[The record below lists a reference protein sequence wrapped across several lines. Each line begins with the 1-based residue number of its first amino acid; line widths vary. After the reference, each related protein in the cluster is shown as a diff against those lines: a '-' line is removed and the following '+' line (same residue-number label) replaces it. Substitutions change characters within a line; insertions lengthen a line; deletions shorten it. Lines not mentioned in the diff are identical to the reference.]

1 VAYATIRHGRL
12 RFTSSVFYTEPT
24 PADRRC
30 AKGMEQTGPPTPH
43 EEASR
48 HGRQQDSR
56 FSIITNST
64 NALVDVRSHRARL
77 QGRSRGPWSAYLP
90 RTAVCI
96 APRHVPLRRRRVHL
110 PAPPPKTT
118 SGHVLPDSR
127 IGMHLNMVKLVIQHV
142 DSNRQG

>member
-1 VAYATIRHGRL
+1 VAYATIRHDRL

-24 PADRRC
+24 PADRRR
-30 AKGMEQTGPPTPH
+30 AKGMEQTGPTTPH

-48 HGRQQDSR
+48 RGRQHDPR
-56 FSIITNST
+56 FSIITNSN

-77 QGRSRGPWSAYLP
+77 QGRSPGPWSAYLP
-90 RTAVCI
+90 RTAVCM
-96 APRHVPLRRRRVHL
+96 APRHVPLRRRRVYL

-118 SGHVLPDSR
+118 SRYAWPDSR
-127 IGMHLNMVKLVIQHV
+127 IGMHLNMVKLAFQHV